1 MEHLEIILALLAVIA
16 CLAPLADKLKIPFP
30 VVLVT
35 VGLLIGF
42 IPGLPPLKLDP
53 HIVFL
58 IFLPPLLYE
67 AAVNTSWHDLKKQRK
82 AITFLSVRMVFIT
95 MAALALIIHYAV
107 PGFSWPL
114 AFLLG
119 AILSPPDAVA
129 ATAAT
134 KGLKIPR
141 KWTTIIEGESL
152 LNDASALIAYRYA
165 LVAVAGGVF
174 VYWMAVLNFL
184 LVVSGGIGIGL
195 GIGLCF
201 SKVQKKLAGNPATE
215 ICLTLLVAYAAYL
228 VAENL
233 HTSGV
238 LAVVTVGLAISWN
251 SFRIFTFNTRLQM
264 QVFWRVLIFLLNG
277 FVFILIGLQL
287 PFILASIGP
296 SHVWAM
302 IGYGL
307 LISLTAILIR
317 PLILIPGYY
326 LALRPRRK
334 HTSEPRKKLTSEAV
348 RSQLNEA
355 IVVSWS
361 GMRGVVSLATALA
374 IPLTL
379 SDGRAFPERDAILF
393 ITFIVILVT
402 LLVQGLSFPYIVRW
416 LGVAEKEDDRL
427 EEERQLRAE
436 MIEASLAYI
445 EEALSSETDPHIY
458 EALRD
463 EYQGRLLYLKG
474 DPDGQEGL
482 HASKRAHQR
491 QNLEAQLKILQHQRG
506 HLISLHK
513 LGTYNDEILHK
524 MEQELDFWN
533 VRIHA
538 GMQSTQLNIL

>member
-16 CLAPLADKLKIPFP
+16 CLAPLADKIKIPFP
-30 VVLVT
+30 VVLVV

-42 IPGLPPLKLDP
+42 IPGIRPLKLAPDV
-53 HIVFL
+53 VFL
-58 IFLPPLLYE
+58 IFLPPLLYQ
-67 AAVNTSWHDLKKQRK
+67 AAVNMSWHDLKKQRK

-95 MAALALIIHYAV
+95 MAALALVIHYV
-107 PGFSWPL
+107 IPGFSWPL
-114 AFLLG
+114 AFVLG
-119 AILSPPDAVA
+119 ALLSPPDAVA

-141 KWTTIIEGESL
+141 KWTAIIEGESL

-174 VYWMAVLNFL
+174 VYWMAMLNFV

-195 GIGLCF
+195 GIGFCF
-201 SKVQKKLAGNPATE
+201 SKIQKRLAGNPATE
-215 ICLTLLVAYAAYL
+215 ISLTLLVAYVAYL

-251 SFRIFTFNTRLQM
+251 SFRIFTFGTRLQM
-264 QVFWRVLIFLLNG
+264 QIFWRVLIFLLNG

-296 SHVWAM
+296 AHAWAM

-326 LALRPRRK
+326 LALK
-334 HTSEPRKKLTSEAV
+334 PRKKPTSEAI
-348 RSQLNEA
+348 RNQLSEA
-355 IVVSWS
+355 VVVSWS

-379 SDGRAFPERDAILF
+379 SDGRAFPQRDAILF
-393 ITFIVILVT
+393 ITFVVILVT
-402 LLVQGLSFPYIVRW
+402 LLVQGLSFPYIVRK
-416 LGVAEKEDDRL
+416 LGVADREDDRL

-436 MIEASLAYI
+436 MIEASLTYI
-445 EEALSSETDPHIY
+445 EEALSSETDTHIY

-474 DPDGQEGL
+474 DPNGQEGL

-513 LGTYNDEILHK
+513 RGTYNDEILHK

>member
-16 CLAPLADKLKIPFP
+16 CLAPLADKIKIPFP
-30 VVLVT
+30 VVLVV

-42 IPGLPPLKLDP
+42 IPGLDPLKLDP

-95 MAALALIIHYAV
+95 MAALAFIIHYVV

-114 AFLLG
+114 SFVLG

-174 VYWMAVLNFL
+174 VYWMAMLNFL
-184 LVVSGGIGIGL
+184 LVVSGGVGIGL
-195 GIGLCF
+195 GIGFCF
-201 SKVQKKLAGNPATE
+201 SRIQKKLAGNPATE
-215 ICLTLLVAYAAYL
+215 ICLTLLVAYVAYL

-287 PFILASIGP
+287 PFIMASIGP

-326 LALRPRRK
+326 LALK
-334 HTSEPRKKLTSEAV
+334 PRKKPTAEAIRNQLSEAV
-348 RSQLNEA
+348 
-355 IVVSWS
+355 VVSWS

-379 SDGRAFPERDAILF
+379 SDGRAFPQRDAILF
-393 ITFIVILVT
+393 ITFVVILVT
-402 LLVQGLSFPYIVRW
+402 LLVQGLSFPYIVRK
-416 LGVAEKEDDRL
+416 LGVAVKEDDRL

-445 EEALSSETDPHIY
+445 EEALSSETDLHIY
-458 EALRD
+458 ETLRD

-474 DPDGQEGL
+474 DPNGQEGL
-482 HASKRAHQR
+482 HTAKRAHQR

-513 LGTYNDEILHK
+513 QGTYNDEILHK

-538 GMQSTQLNIL
+538 GMQSSQLNIL